1 MPKSKI
7 RKRHFLDY
15 SILIP
20 YLILSVVGL
29 IFVYSSTSYIQIV
42 RGLDP
47 TSFVSNQ
54 AIFWA
59 LSLIVITLMYK
70 MKTDVLKSQ
79 QLIVFS
85 TLVIFLLLILTP
97 FIGEEINGAKGWL
110 NFFGFSLQ
118 PAEYLK
124 IMVVWYLSYILS
136 KRQETIQDNFWGD
149 MKRPLLLVFFMVLL
163 VVIQPDMGNAAII
176 TLLALIL
183 LLASGVNW
191 FYTVIIGGAGVGL
204 SFLAIEFLIHFGKYI
219 IPSRFQYIVSRF
231 EVFKNPFMDEL
242 NQGHQ
247 LVNGYYA
254 MFNGGWF
261 GRGLGNSIEKKGFLS
276 EAHTDFIFAIVAEE
290 VGLIGALVILGLL
303 IFMIIRIFLVGIRS
317 KKPFNSLICIG
328 IGSLFLLQVFINLGG
343 LLGLI
348 PLTGIT
354 FPFLSQGGNSLLV
367 LSVGVAFAL
376 NISADEKRT
385 KLAIEYEYLKSQE

>member
-1 MPKSKI
+1 LPTKI
-7 RKRHFLDY
+7 KKRHFLDY

-20 YLILSVVGL
+20 YLILTVIGL
-29 IFVYSSTSYIQIV
+29 IFVYSSTSYLLITND
-42 RGLDP
+42 RSP
-47 TSFVSNQ
+47 TSLVMNQ
-54 AIFWA
+54 GVFWV
-59 LSLIVITLMYK
+59 LSLIVISLMYK

-79 QLIVFS
+79 QLI
-85 TLVIFLLLILTP
+85 IFATYLIFILLIVVM
-97 FIGEEINGAKGWL
+97 FIGDEINGAKGWIRIGS
-110 NFFGFSLQ
+110 FTMQ

-136 KRQETIQDNFWGD
+136 KRQETIQDNFVND
-149 MKRPLLLVFFMVLL
+149 MKRPLMLVFAMIFL
-163 VVIQPDMGNAAII
+163 VAIQPDMGNAAII
-176 TLLALIL
+176 TLLAVIL

-191 FYTVIIGGAGVGL
+191 LYSLIIGGTGIAG
-204 SFLAIEFLIHFGKYI
+204 SFLAIEFMTHFGEAILPEKL
-219 IPSRFQYIVSRF
+219 QYITSRF
-231 EVFKNPFMDEL
+231 ESFKNPFKYEL
-242 NQGHQ
+242 DQGHQ
-247 LVNGYYA
+247 MVNGYYA

-276 EAHTDFIFAIVAEE
+276 EAHTDFIFSIVIEE
-290 VGLIGALVILGLL
+290 VGLIGALIILAVL
-303 IFMIIRIFLVGIRS
+303 IFMIARIFLVGIRS

-328 IGSLFLLQVFINLGG
+328 IGSLLLLQVFINLGG
-343 LLGLI
+343 ILGII

-367 LSVGVAFAL
+367 LSVSVAFAL

>member
-1 MPKSKI
+1 MPTKI
-7 RKRHFLDY
+7 KKRHFLDY

-20 YLILSVVGL
+20 YLILTVIGL
-29 IFVYSSTSYIQIV
+29 IFVYSSTSYLLITNDV
-42 RGLDP
+42 NP
-47 TSFVSNQ
+47 TSLVMNQ
-54 AIFWA
+54 GIFWV
-59 LSLIVITLMYK
+59 LSLIGISLMYK

-79 QLIVFS
+79 QLIIFV
-85 TLVIFLLLILTP
+85 TYVIFILLIIVLFFGT
-97 FIGEEINGAKGWL
+97 ERNGAKGWIDIA
-110 NFFGFSLQ
+110 GFTMQ

-136 KRQETIQDNFWGD
+136 KRQETIQDNFVTD
-149 MKRPLLLVFFMVLL
+149 MKRPLLLVFAMIFL
-163 VVIQPDMGNAAII
+163 VAIQPDMGNAAII

-191 FYTVIIGGAGVGL
+191 VYSLIIGGTGILGSVLVIEVLTRFG
-204 SFLAIEFLIHFGKYI
+204 SAIFPGKL
-219 IPSRFQYIVSRF
+219 QYIFSRF
-231 EVFKNPFMDEL
+231 ESFKNPFKYEL
-242 NQGHQ
+242 DQGHQ
-247 LVNGYYA
+247 MVNGYYA

-276 EAHTDFIFAIVAEE
+276 EAHTDFIFSIVIEE
-290 VGLIGALVILGLL
+290 VGLIGALVILAIL
-303 IFMIIRIFLVGIRS
+303 IFMIARIYLVGIRS

-328 IGSLFLLQVFINLGG
+328 IGSLLLLQVFINLGG
-343 LLGLI
+343 ILGII

>member
-1 MPKSKI
+1 LPTKI
-7 RKRHFLDY
+7 KKRHFLDY

-20 YLILSVVGL
+20 YLILTVIGL
-29 IFVYSSTSYIQIV
+29 IFVYSSTSYLLITNDIS
-42 RGLDP
+42 P
-47 TSFVSNQ
+47 TSLVMNQ
-54 AIFWA
+54 GIFWV
-59 LSLIVITLMYK
+59 LSLIVISLMYK

-79 QLIVFS
+79 QLI
-85 TLVIFLLLILTP
+85 IFATYLIFILLIVVM
-97 FIGEEINGAKGWL
+97 FIGDEINGAKGWIRIGS
-110 NFFGFSLQ
+110 FTMQ

-136 KRQETIQDNFWGD
+136 KRQETIQDNFVND
-149 MKRPLLLVFFMVLL
+149 MKRPLMLVFAMIFL
-163 VVIQPDMGNAAII
+163 VAIQPDMGNAAII
-176 TLLALIL
+176 TLLAVIL

-191 FYTVIIGGAGVGL
+191 LYSLIIGGTGIAG
-204 SFLAIEFLIHFGKYI
+204 SFLAIEFMTHFGEAI
-219 IPSRFQYIVSRF
+219 LPERLQYITSRF
-231 EVFKNPFMDEL
+231 ESFKNPFKYEL
-242 NQGHQ
+242 DQGHQ
-247 LVNGYYA
+247 MVNGYYA

-276 EAHTDFIFAIVAEE
+276 EAHTDFIFSIVIEE
-290 VGLIGALVILGLL
+290 VGLIGALIILAVL
-303 IFMIIRIFLVGIRS
+303 IFMIARIFLVGIRS

-328 IGSLFLLQVFINLGG
+328 LGSLLLLQVFINLGG
-343 LLGLI
+343 ILGII

-367 LSVGVAFAL
+367 LSVSVAFAL

>member
-1 MPKSKI
+1 MPKL

-20 YLILSVVGL
+20 YLVLSIVGL
-29 IFVYSSTSYIQIV
+29 IFVYSSTSYLLISADRSPSSLVITQAAFW
-42 RGLDP
+42 L
-47 TSFVSNQ
+47 VS
-54 AIFWA
+54 
-59 LSLIVITLMYK
+59 LVVITLMYK

-85 TLVIFLLLILTP
+85 TLLIFVLLIITL
-97 FIGEEINGAKGWL
+97 FLGDEINGAKGWISIGPL
-110 NFFGFSLQ
+110 NMQ

-124 IMVVWYLSYILS
+124 IMVIWYLSYILS
-136 KRQETIQDNFWGD
+136 KRQDTIQENFWSD
-149 MKRPLLLVFFMVLL
+149 MKRPMILVLLMVLL
-163 VVIQPDMGNAAII
+163 VAIQPDMGNAAII
-176 TLLALIL
+176 TLLAVIL
-183 LLASGVNW
+183 LLASGINW
-191 FYTVIIGGAGVGL
+191 VYSLIVATGGIAGSYL
-204 SFLAIEFLIHFGKYI
+204 IIEFLINFGKYI
-219 IPSRFQYIVSRF
+219 FPARFQYIVSRF
-231 EVFKNPFMDEL
+231 ESFQNPFKYEL
-242 NQGHQ
+242 DQGHQ

-254 MFNGGWF
+254 MYNGGWF

-276 EAHTDFIFAIVAEE
+276 EAHTDFIFSIVIEE
-290 VGLIGALVILGLL
+290 VGLIGALLILGVL

-317 KKPFNSLICIG
+317 KKTFNSLICIG
-328 IGSLFLLQVFINLGG
+328 IGSLFLLQLFINLGG

>member
-1 MPKSKI
+1 LPTKI
-7 RKRHFLDY
+7 KKRHFLDY

-20 YLILSVVGL
+20 YLILTIIGL
-29 IFVYSSTSYIQIV
+29 IFVYSSTSYLLITNNAN
-42 RGLDP
+42 P
-47 TSFVSNQ
+47 TSLVMNQ
-54 AIFWA
+54 GIFWV
-59 LSLIVITLMYK
+59 LSLIAISLMYK

-79 QLIVFS
+79 QLI
-85 TLVIFLLLILTP
+85 IFATYLIFILLIVVF
-97 FIGEEINGAKGWL
+97 FIGDEINGAKGWIKI
-110 NFFGFSLQ
+110 GSFSMQ

-124 IMVVWYLSYILS
+124 IMVVWYMSYILS
-136 KRQETIQDNFWGD
+136 KRQETIQDNFVSD
-149 MKRPLLLVFFMVLL
+149 MKRPLMLVFAMIFL
-163 VVIQPDMGNAAII
+163 VAVQPDMGNAAII

-191 FYTVIIGGAGVGL
+191 VYSLIIGVAGIVG
-204 SFLAIEFLIHFGKYI
+204 SFLVIELLTHFGEAIFPK
-219 IPSRFQYIVSRF
+219 RLAYIVSRF
-231 EVFKNPFMDEL
+231 ESFKNPFKYEL
-242 NQGHQ
+242 DQGHQ
-247 LVNGYYA
+247 MVNGYYA

-276 EAHTDFIFAIVAEE
+276 EAHTDFIFSIVIEE
-290 VGLIGALVILGLL
+290 VGLIGALIILAIL
-303 IFMIIRIFLVGIRS
+303 IFMIARIYLVGIRS

-328 IGSLFLLQVFINLGG
+328 IGSLLLLQVFINLGG
-343 LLGLI
+343 ILGII

>member
-1 MPKSKI
+1 MPTKI
-7 RKRHFLDY
+7 KKRHFLDY

-20 YLILSVVGL
+20 YLILTVIGL
-29 IFVYSSTSYIQIV
+29 IFVYSSTSYLLITN
-42 RGLDP
+42 DANP
-47 TSFVSNQ
+47 TSLVMNQ
-54 AIFWA
+54 GIFWV
-59 LSLIVITLMYK
+59 LSLIGISLMYK

-79 QLIVFS
+79 QLIIFV
-85 TLVIFLLLILTP
+85 TYVIFILLIIVLFFGT
-97 FIGEEINGAKGWL
+97 ERNGAKGWIDIA
-110 NFFGFSLQ
+110 GFTMQ

-136 KRQETIQDNFWGD
+136 KRQETIQDNFVTD
-149 MKRPLLLVFFMVLL
+149 MKRPLLLVFAMIFL
-163 VVIQPDMGNAAII
+163 VAIQPDMGNAAII

-191 FYTVIIGGAGVGL
+191 VYSLIIGGTGILGSALVIEVLTRFG
-204 SFLAIEFLIHFGKYI
+204 SAIFPGKL
-219 IPSRFQYIVSRF
+219 QYIFSRF
-231 EVFKNPFMDEL
+231 ESFKNPFKYEL
-242 NQGHQ
+242 DQGHQ
-247 LVNGYYA
+247 MVNGYYA

-276 EAHTDFIFAIVAEE
+276 EAHTDFIFSIVIEE
-290 VGLIGALVILGLL
+290 VGLIGALVILAIL
-303 IFMIIRIFLVGIRS
+303 IFMIARIYLVGIRS

-328 IGSLFLLQVFINLGG
+328 IGSLLLLQVFINLGG
-343 LLGLI
+343 ILGII

>member
-1 MPKSKI
+1 
-7 RKRHFLDY
+7 
-15 SILIP
+15 
-20 YLILSVVGL
+20 
-29 IFVYSSTSYIQIV
+29 
-42 RGLDP
+42 
-47 TSFVSNQ
+47 
-54 AIFWA
+54 
-59 LSLIVITLMYK
+59 

-85 TLVIFLLLILTP
+85 TLIIFLLLILTP

-136 KRQETIQDNFWGD
+136 KRQDTIQDNFWGD

-176 TLLALIL
+176 TLLALVL

-204 SFLAIEFLIHFGKYI
+204 SFIAIEFLIHFGQYI

>member
-1 MPKSKI
+1 LPTKI
-7 RKRHFLDY
+7 KKRHFLDY

-20 YLILSVVGL
+20 YLILTVIGL
-29 IFVYSSTSYIQIV
+29 IFVYSSTSYLLITNDV
-42 RGLDP
+42 NP
-47 TSFVSNQ
+47 TSLVMNQ
-54 AIFWA
+54 GIFWV
-59 LSLIVITLMYK
+59 LSLIMISLMYK

-79 QLIVFS
+79 QLII
-85 TLVIFLLLILTP
+85 LVTYLIFILLIVVL
-97 FIGEEINGAKGWL
+97 FFGDERNGAKGWIDIG
-110 NFFGFSLQ
+110 GFSMQ

-124 IMVVWYLSYILS
+124 IMVVWYMSYILS
-136 KRQETIQDNFWGD
+136 KRQDTIQENFFTD
-149 MKRPLLLVFFMVLL
+149 MKRPLMLVFAMIFL

-191 FYTVIIGGAGVGL
+191 VYSLIIGGISVTG
-204 SFLAIEFLIHFGKYI
+204 SFLVIEFLTHFGEAIFPGKL
-219 IPSRFQYIVSRF
+219 QYIVSRF
-231 EVFKNPFMDEL
+231 ESFKNPFKYEL
-242 NQGHQ
+242 DQGHQ
-247 LVNGYYA
+247 MVNGYYA

-276 EAHTDFIFAIVAEE
+276 EAHTDFIFSIVIEE
-290 VGLIGALVILGLL
+290 VGLIGALIILAIL
-303 IFMIIRIFLVGIRS
+303 IFMIARIYLVGIRS

-328 IGSLFLLQVFINLGG
+328 IGSLLLLQVFINLGG
-343 LLGLI
+343 ILGII

>member
-42 RGLDP
+42 RGADP
-47 TSFVSNQ
+47 TYFVTNQ
-54 AIFWA
+54 AIFWV

-85 TLVIFLLLILTP
+85 TLIIFLLLILTP

-136 KRQETIQDNFWGD
+136 KRQDTIQDNFWGD

-176 TLLALIL
+176 TLLALVL

-204 SFLAIEFLIHFGKYI
+204 SFIAIEFLIHFGQYI

>member
-42 RGLDP
+42 RGADP
-47 TSFVSNQ
+47 TYFVTNQ
-54 AIFWA
+54 AIFWV

-85 TLVIFLLLILTP
+85 TLIIFLLLILTP

-136 KRQETIQDNFWGD
+136 KRQDTIQDNFWGD

-204 SFLAIEFLIHFGKYI
+204 SFIAIEFLIHFGQYI

>member
-1 MPKSKI
+1 MPTKI
-7 RKRHFLDY
+7 KKRHFLDY

-20 YLILSVVGL
+20 YLILTVIGL
-29 IFVYSSTSYIQIV
+29 IFVYSSTSYLLITNDIS
-42 RGLDP
+42 P
-47 TSFVSNQ
+47 TSLVMNQ
-54 AIFWA
+54 GIFWV
-59 LSLIVITLMYK
+59 LSLIVISLMYK

-79 QLIVFS
+79 QLI
-85 TLVIFLLLILTP
+85 IFATYLIFILLIVVM
-97 FIGEEINGAKGWL
+97 FIGDEINGAKGWIRIGS
-110 NFFGFSLQ
+110 FTMQ

-136 KRQETIQDNFWGD
+136 KRQETIQDNFVND
-149 MKRPLLLVFFMVLL
+149 MKRPLMLVFAMIFL
-163 VVIQPDMGNAAII
+163 VAIQPDMGNAAII
-176 TLLALIL
+176 TLLAVIL

-191 FYTVIIGGAGVGL
+191 LYSLIIGGTGIAG
-204 SFLAIEFLIHFGKYI
+204 SFLAIEFMTHFGEAI
-219 IPSRFQYIVSRF
+219 LPERLQYITSRF
-231 EVFKNPFMDEL
+231 ESFKNPFKYEL
-242 NQGHQ
+242 DQGHQ
-247 LVNGYYA
+247 MVNGYYA

-276 EAHTDFIFAIVAEE
+276 EAHTDFIFSIVIEE
-290 VGLIGALVILGLL
+290 VGLIGALIILAVL
-303 IFMIIRIFLVGIRS
+303 IFMIARIFLVGIRS

-328 IGSLFLLQVFINLGG
+328 IGSLLLLQVFINLGG
-343 LLGLI
+343 ILGII

-367 LSVGVAFAL
+367 LSVSVAFAL

>member
-1 MPKSKI
+1 MPTKI
-7 RKRHFLDY
+7 KKRHFLDY

-20 YLILSVVGL
+20 YLILTVIGL
-29 IFVYSSTSYIQIV
+29 IFVYSSTSYLLITND
-42 RGLDP
+42 RSP
-47 TSFVSNQ
+47 TSLVMNQ
-54 AIFWA
+54 GVFWV
-59 LSLIVITLMYK
+59 LSLIVISLMYK

-79 QLIVFS
+79 QLI
-85 TLVIFLLLILTP
+85 IFATYLIFILLIVVM
-97 FIGEEINGAKGWL
+97 FIGDEINGAKGWIRIGS
-110 NFFGFSLQ
+110 FTMQ

-136 KRQETIQDNFWGD
+136 KRQETIQDNFVND
-149 MKRPLLLVFFMVLL
+149 MKRPLMLVFAMIFL
-163 VVIQPDMGNAAII
+163 VAIQPDMGNAAII
-176 TLLALIL
+176 TLLAVIL

-191 FYTVIIGGAGVGL
+191 LYSLIIGGTGIAG
-204 SFLAIEFLIHFGKYI
+204 SFLAIEFMTHFGEAILPEKL
-219 IPSRFQYIVSRF
+219 QYITSRF
-231 EVFKNPFMDEL
+231 ESFKNPFKYEL
-242 NQGHQ
+242 DQGHQ
-247 LVNGYYA
+247 MVNGYYA

-276 EAHTDFIFAIVAEE
+276 EAHTDFIFSIVIEE
-290 VGLIGALVILGLL
+290 VGLIGALIILAVL
-303 IFMIIRIFLVGIRS
+303 IFMIARIFLVGIRS

-328 IGSLFLLQVFINLGG
+328 IGSLLLLQVFINLGG
-343 LLGLI
+343 ILGII

-367 LSVGVAFAL
+367 LSVSVAFAL

>member
-1 MPKSKI
+1 MPSKI
-7 RKRHFLDY
+7 KKRHFLDY

-20 YLILSVVGL
+20 YLILTVIGL
-29 IFVYSSTSYIQIV
+29 IFVYSSTSYLLITNDANPASLV
-42 RGLDP
+42 M
-47 TSFVSNQ
+47 NQ
-54 AIFWA
+54 GIFWV
-59 LSLIVITLMYK
+59 LSLIMISLMYK

-79 QLIVFS
+79 QLIIVATYF
-85 TLVIFLLLILTP
+85 IFALLIVVF
-97 FIGEEINGAKGWL
+97 FIGDEVNGAKGWIRI
-110 NFFGFSLQ
+110 GSFSMQ

-136 KRQETIQDNFWGD
+136 KRQETIQDNFVTD
-149 MKRPLLLVFFMVLL
+149 IKRPLILVFAMIFL
-163 VVIQPDMGNAAII
+163 VAVQPDMGNAAII
-176 TLLALIL
+176 TLLALVL
-183 LLASGVNW
+183 LLASGINW
-191 FYTVIIGGAGVGL
+191 VISLIVGGVGIVG
-204 SFLAIEFLIHFGKYI
+204 SFLAIEFLTRFGSAILPEKL
-219 IPSRFQYIVSRF
+219 QYIVSRF
-231 EVFKNPFMDEL
+231 ESFKNPFKYEL
-242 NQGHQ
+242 DQGHQ
-247 LVNGYYA
+247 MVNGYYA

-276 EAHTDFIFAIVAEE
+276 EAHTDFIFSIVIEE
-290 VGLIGALVILGLL
+290 VGLIGALIILAIL
-303 IFMIIRIFLVGIRS
+303 IFMIARIYLVGIRS

-328 IGSLFLLQVFINLGG
+328 IGSLLLLQVFINLGG
-343 LLGLI
+343 ILGII

>member
-1 MPKSKI
+1 MPTKI
-7 RKRHFLDY
+7 KKRHFLDY

-20 YLILSVVGL
+20 YLILTVIGL
-29 IFVYSSTSYIQIV
+29 IFVYSSTSYLLITNDV
-42 RGLDP
+42 NP
-47 TSFVSNQ
+47 TSLVMNQ
-54 AIFWA
+54 GIFWV
-59 LSLIVITLMYK
+59 LSLIGISLMYK

-79 QLIVFS
+79 QLIIFV
-85 TLVIFLLLILTP
+85 TYVIFILLIIVLFFGT
-97 FIGEEINGAKGWL
+97 ERNGAKGWIDIA
-110 NFFGFSLQ
+110 GFTMQ

-136 KRQETIQDNFWGD
+136 KRQETIQDNFVTD
-149 MKRPLLLVFFMVLL
+149 MKRPLLLVFAMIFL
-163 VVIQPDMGNAAII
+163 VAIQPDMGNAAII

-191 FYTVIIGGAGVGL
+191 VYSLIIGGTGILGSALV
-204 SFLAIEFLIHFGKYI
+204 IEILTRFGNVIFPGKL
-219 IPSRFQYIVSRF
+219 QYIFSRF
-231 EVFKNPFMDEL
+231 ESFKNPFKYEL
-242 NQGHQ
+242 DQGHQ
-247 LVNGYYA
+247 MVNGYYA

-276 EAHTDFIFAIVAEE
+276 EAHTDFIFSIVIEE
-290 VGLIGALVILGLL
+290 VGLIGALVILAIL
-303 IFMIIRIFLVGIRS
+303 IFMIARIYLVGIRS

-328 IGSLFLLQVFINLGG
+328 IGSLLLLQVFINLGG
-343 LLGLI
+343 ILGII

>member
-7 RKRHFLDY
+7 KKRHFLDY

-29 IFVYSSTSYIQIV
+29 IFVYSSTSYLQIV
-42 RGLDP
+42 QGYDP
-47 TSFVSNQ
+47 TSYVKNQ
-54 AIFWA
+54 SIFWL
-59 LSLIVITLMYK
+59 LSLVVIILMYK

-79 QLIVFS
+79 QLIVFA

-97 FIGEEINGAKGWL
+97 FIGEEVNGAKGWL
-110 NFFGFSLQ
+110 DFFGFSLQ

-124 IMVVWYLSYILS
+124 IMVVWYLAYILS
-136 KRQETIQDNFWGD
+136 KRQETIQDNFWAD
-149 MKRPLLLVFFMVLL
+149 MKRPMLLVFLMVFL

-191 FYTVIIGGAGVGL
+191 FYTIVIGGAGVGL
-204 SFLAIEFLIHFGKYI
+204 SVIAIEFLSHFGQYI
-219 IPSRFQYIVSRF
+219 VPQRFQYIVSRF
-231 EVFKNPFMDEL
+231 AVFKNPFMDEL

-247 LVNGYYA
+247 LANGYYA

-376 NISADEKRT
+376 NVSADEKRT

>member
-1 MPKSKI
+1 MPTKI
-7 RKRHFLDY
+7 KKRHFLDY

-20 YLILSVVGL
+20 YLILTVIGL
-29 IFVYSSTSYIQIV
+29 IFVYSSTSYLLITND
-42 RGLDP
+42 RSP
-47 TSFVSNQ
+47 TSLVMNQ
-54 AIFWA
+54 GVFWV
-59 LSLIVITLMYK
+59 LSLIVISLMYK

-79 QLIVFS
+79 QLI
-85 TLVIFLLLILTP
+85 IFATYLIFILLIVVM
-97 FIGEEINGAKGWL
+97 FIGDEINGAKGWIRIGS
-110 NFFGFSLQ
+110 FTMQ

-136 KRQETIQDNFWGD
+136 KRQETIQDNFVND
-149 MKRPLLLVFFMVLL
+149 MKRPLMLVFAMIFL
-163 VVIQPDMGNAAII
+163 VAIQPDMGNAAII
-176 TLLALIL
+176 TLLAVIL

-191 FYTVIIGGAGVGL
+191 LYSLIIGGTGIAG
-204 SFLAIEFLIHFGKYI
+204 SFLAIEFMTHFGEAI
-219 IPSRFQYIVSRF
+219 LPERLQYITSRF
-231 EVFKNPFMDEL
+231 ESFKNPFKYEL
-242 NQGHQ
+242 DQGHQ
-247 LVNGYYA
+247 MVNGYYA

-276 EAHTDFIFAIVAEE
+276 EAHTDFIFSIVIEE
-290 VGLIGALVILGLL
+290 VGLIGALIILAVL
-303 IFMIIRIFLVGIRS
+303 IFMIARIFLVGIRS

-328 IGSLFLLQVFINLGG
+328 IGSLLLLQVFINLGG
-343 LLGLI
+343 ILGII

-367 LSVGVAFAL
+367 LSVSVAFAL

>member
-1 MPKSKI
+1 MPKKI
-7 RKRHFLDY
+7 KKRHFLDY

-20 YLILSVVGL
+20 YLILTVIGL
-29 IFVYSSTSYIQIV
+29 IFVYSSTSYLLITNNAN
-42 RGLDP
+42 P
-47 TSFVSNQ
+47 TSLVMNQ
-54 AIFWA
+54 GIFWV
-59 LSLIVITLMYK
+59 LSLVVISLMYK

-79 QLIVFS
+79 QLI
-85 TLVIFLLLILTP
+85 IFVTYLIFILLIVVL
-97 FIGEEINGAKGWL
+97 FFGDERNGAKGWIDIG
-110 NFFGFSLQ
+110 GFTMQ

-124 IMVVWYLSYILS
+124 IMVIWYLSYILS
-136 KRQETIQDNFWGD
+136 KRQETIQDNFIND
-149 MKRPLLLVFFMVLL
+149 MKRPLILVFAMIFL
-163 VVIQPDMGNAAII
+163 VAIQPDMGNAAII

-191 FYTVIIGGAGVGL
+191 VYSLIIGGVGITG
-204 SFLAIEFLIHFGKYI
+204 SFLVIEFLTHFGDKVLPGKLKYI
-219 IPSRFQYIVSRF
+219 ASRF
-231 EVFKNPFMDEL
+231 ESFKNPFKFEL
-242 NQGHQ
+242 DTGHQ
-247 LVNGYYA
+247 MVNGYYA

-276 EAHTDFIFAIVAEE
+276 EAHTDFIFSIVIEE
-290 VGLIGALVILGLL
+290 VGLIGAFVILAIL
-303 IFMIIRIFLVGIRS
+303 IFMITRIYLVGIRS

-328 IGSLFLLQVFINLGG
+328 IGSLLLLQVFINLGG
-343 LLGLI
+343 ILGII

>member
-1 MPKSKI
+1 MPTKI
-7 RKRHFLDY
+7 KKRHFLDY

-20 YLILSVVGL
+20 YLILTVIGF
-29 IFVYSSTSYIQIV
+29 IFVYSSTSYLLITND
-42 RGLDP
+42 RSP
-47 TSFVSNQ
+47 TSLVMNQ
-54 AIFWA
+54 GVFWV
-59 LSLIVITLMYK
+59 LSLIVISLMYK

-79 QLIVFS
+79 QLI
-85 TLVIFLLLILTP
+85 IFATYLIFILLIVVM
-97 FIGEEINGAKGWL
+97 FIGDEINGAKGWIRIGS
-110 NFFGFSLQ
+110 FTMQ

-136 KRQETIQDNFWGD
+136 KRQETIQDNFVND
-149 MKRPLLLVFFMVLL
+149 MKRPLMLVFAMIFL
-163 VVIQPDMGNAAII
+163 VAIQPDMGNAAII
-176 TLLALIL
+176 TLLAVIL

-191 FYTVIIGGAGVGL
+191 LYSLIIGGTGIAG
-204 SFLAIEFLIHFGKYI
+204 SFLAIEFMTHFGEAILPEKL
-219 IPSRFQYIVSRF
+219 QYITSRF
-231 EVFKNPFMDEL
+231 ESFKNPFKYEL
-242 NQGHQ
+242 DQGHQ
-247 LVNGYYA
+247 MVNGYYA

-276 EAHTDFIFAIVAEE
+276 EAHTDFIFSIVIEE
-290 VGLIGALVILGLL
+290 VGLIGALIILAVL
-303 IFMIIRIFLVGIRS
+303 IFMIARIFLVGIRS

-328 IGSLFLLQVFINLGG
+328 IGSLLLLQVFINLGG
-343 LLGLI
+343 ILGII

-367 LSVGVAFAL
+367 LSVSVAFAL

>member
-29 IFVYSSTSYIQIV
+29 IFVYSSTSYLQIV
-42 RGLDP
+42 QGYDP
-47 TSFVSNQ
+47 TSYVKNQ
-54 AIFWA
+54 SIFWL
-59 LSLIVITLMYK
+59 LSLVVIILMYK

-79 QLIVFS
+79 QLIVFA
-85 TLVIFLLLILTP
+85 TLVIFVLLILTP
-97 FIGEEINGAKGWL
+97 FIGEEVNGAKGWL
-110 NFFGFSLQ
+110 DFFGFSLQ

-124 IMVVWYLSYILS
+124 IMVVWYLAYILS
-136 KRQETIQDNFWGD
+136 KRQETIQDNFWAD
-149 MKRPLLLVFFMVLL
+149 MKRPMLLVFLMVFL

-176 TLLALIL
+176 TLLAVIL

-191 FYTVIIGGAGVGL
+191 FYTVVIGGAGVGL
-204 SFLAIEFLIHFGKYI
+204 SVIAIEFLSHFGQYI
-219 IPSRFQYIVSRF
+219 VPQRFQYIVSRF
-231 EVFKNPFMDEL
+231 AVFKNPFMDEL

-247 LVNGYYA
+247 LANGYYA

-376 NISADEKRT
+376 NVSADEKRT

>member
-1 MPKSKI
+1 MPTKI
-7 RKRHFLDY
+7 KKRHFLDY

-20 YLILSVVGL
+20 YLILSVIGL
-29 IFVYSSTSYIQIV
+29 IFVYRATSYILITND
-42 RGLDP
+42 RSP
-47 TSFVSNQ
+47 TSLVMNQ
-54 AIFWA
+54 GVFWV
-59 LSLIVITLMYK
+59 LSLIVISLMYK

-79 QLIVFS
+79 QLI
-85 TLVIFLLLILTP
+85 IFATYLIFILLIVVM
-97 FIGEEINGAKGWL
+97 FIGDEINGAKGWIRIGS
-110 NFFGFSLQ
+110 FTMQ

-136 KRQETIQDNFWGD
+136 KRQETIQDNFVND
-149 MKRPLLLVFFMVLL
+149 MKRPLMLVFAMIFL
-163 VVIQPDMGNAAII
+163 VAIQPDMGNAAII
-176 TLLALIL
+176 TLLAVIL

-191 FYTVIIGGAGVGL
+191 VYSLMIGGTGIAG
-204 SFLAIEFLIHFGKYI
+204 SFLAIVFMTHFGEAI
-219 IPSRFQYIVSRF
+219 LPERLQYITSRF
-231 EVFKNPFMDEL
+231 ESFKNPFKYEL
-242 NQGHQ
+242 DQGHQ
-247 LVNGYYA
+247 MVNGYYA

-276 EAHTDFIFAIVAEE
+276 EAHTDFIFSIVIEE
-290 VGLIGALVILGLL
+290 VGLIGALIILAVL
-303 IFMIIRIFLVGIRS
+303 IFMIARIFLVGIRS

-328 IGSLFLLQVFINLGG
+328 IGSLLLLQVFINLGG
-343 LLGLI
+343 ILGII

-367 LSVGVAFAL
+367 LSVSVAFAL

>member
-1 MPKSKI
+1 MPTKI
-7 RKRHFLDY
+7 KKRHFLDY

-20 YLILSVVGL
+20 YLILTVIGL
-29 IFVYSSTSYIQIV
+29 IFVYSSTSYLLITNDV
-42 RGLDP
+42 NP
-47 TSFVSNQ
+47 TSLVMNQ
-54 AIFWA
+54 GIFWV
-59 LSLIVITLMYK
+59 LSLIGISLMYK

-79 QLIVFS
+79 QLIIFV
-85 TLVIFLLLILTP
+85 TYVIFILLIIVLFFGT
-97 FIGEEINGAKGWL
+97 ERNGAKGWIDIA
-110 NFFGFSLQ
+110 GFTMQ

-136 KRQETIQDNFWGD
+136 KRQETIQDNFVTD
-149 MKRPLLLVFFMVLL
+149 MKRPLLLVFAMIFL
-163 VVIQPDMGNAAII
+163 VAIQPDMGNAAII

-191 FYTVIIGGAGVGL
+191 VYSLIIGGTGILGSALVIEVLTRFGN
-204 SFLAIEFLIHFGKYI
+204 AIFPGKL
-219 IPSRFQYIVSRF
+219 QYIFSRF
-231 EVFKNPFMDEL
+231 ESFKNPFKYEL
-242 NQGHQ
+242 DQGHQ
-247 LVNGYYA
+247 MVNGYYA

-276 EAHTDFIFAIVAEE
+276 EAHTDFIFSIVIEE
-290 VGLIGALVILGLL
+290 VGLIGALVILAIL
-303 IFMIIRIFLVGIRS
+303 IFMIARIYLVGIRS

-328 IGSLFLLQVFINLGG
+328 IGSLLLLQVFINLGG
-343 LLGLI
+343 ILGII

>member
-1 MPKSKI
+1 MPTKI
-7 RKRHFLDY
+7 KKRHFLDY

-20 YLILSVVGL
+20 YLILTVIGL
-29 IFVYSSTSYIQIV
+29 IFVYSSTSYLLISNNV
-42 RGLDP
+42 SP
-47 TSFVSNQ
+47 TSLVMNQ
-54 AIFWA
+54 GIFWA
-59 LSLIVITLMYK
+59 LSLVMISLMYK

-79 QLIVFS
+79 QLI
-85 TLVIFLLLILTP
+85 IFATYLIFILLIVVF
-97 FIGEEINGAKGWL
+97 FIGDEINGAKGWIRI
-110 NFFGFSLQ
+110 GSFSMQ

-136 KRQETIQDNFWGD
+136 KRQETIQNNFTND
-149 MKRPLLLVFFMVLL
+149 MKRPLMLVFAMIFL
-163 VVIQPDMGNAAII
+163 VAVQPDMGNAAII

-191 FYTVIIGGAGVGL
+191 IYSLIVGGVGIVG
-204 SFLAIEFLIHFGKYI
+204 SFLAIEFLTHFGGAIFPK
-219 IPSRFQYIVSRF
+219 RLQYIFNRF
-231 EVFKNPFMDEL
+231 ESFKNPFKYEL
-242 NQGHQ
+242 DQGHQ
-247 LVNGYYA
+247 MVNGYYA

-276 EAHTDFIFAIVAEE
+276 EAHTDFIFSIVIEE
-290 VGLIGALVILGLL
+290 VGLIGALIILAIL
-303 IFMIIRIFLVGIRS
+303 IFMIARIYLVGIRS

-328 IGSLFLLQVFINLGG
+328 IGSLLLLQVFINLGG
-343 LLGLI
+343 ILGII

>member
-1 MPKSKI
+1 MPTKI
-7 RKRHFLDY
+7 KKRHFLDY

-20 YLILSVVGL
+20 YLILTVIGL
-29 IFVYSSTSYIQIV
+29 IFVYSSTSYLLITND
-42 RGLDP
+42 RSP
-47 TSFVSNQ
+47 TSLVMNQ
-54 AIFWA
+54 GVFWV
-59 LSLIVITLMYK
+59 LSLIVISLMYK

-79 QLIVFS
+79 QLI
-85 TLVIFLLLILTP
+85 IFATYLIFILLIVVM
-97 FIGEEINGAKGWL
+97 FIGDEINGAKGWIRIGS
-110 NFFGFSLQ
+110 FTMQ

-136 KRQETIQDNFWGD
+136 KRQETIQDNFVND
-149 MKRPLLLVFFMVLL
+149 MKRPLMLVFAMIFL
-163 VVIQPDMGNAAII
+163 VAIQPDMGNAAII
-176 TLLALIL
+176 TLLAVIL

-191 FYTVIIGGAGVGL
+191 LYSLIIGGTGIAG
-204 SFLAIEFLIHFGKYI
+204 SFLAIEFMTHFGEAILPEKL
-219 IPSRFQYIVSRF
+219 QYITSRF
-231 EVFKNPFMDEL
+231 ESFKNPFKYEL
-242 NQGHQ
+242 DQGHQ
-247 LVNGYYA
+247 MVNGYYA

-276 EAHTDFIFAIVAEE
+276 EAHTDFIFSIVIEE
-290 VGLIGALVILGLL
+290 VGLIGALIILAVL
-303 IFMIIRIFLVGIRS
+303 IFMITRIFLVGIRS

-328 IGSLFLLQVFINLGG
+328 IGSLLLLQVFINLGG
-343 LLGLI
+343 ILGII

-367 LSVGVAFAL
+367 LSVSVAFAL

>member
-1 MPKSKI
+1 MPTKI
-7 RKRHFLDY
+7 KKRHFLDY

-20 YLILSVVGL
+20 YLILTVIGL
-29 IFVYSSTSYIQIV
+29 IFVYSSTSYLLITNDV
-42 RGLDP
+42 NP
-47 TSFVSNQ
+47 TSLVMNQ
-54 AIFWA
+54 GIFWV
-59 LSLIVITLMYK
+59 LSLIMISLMYK

-79 QLIVFS
+79 QLII
-85 TLVIFLLLILTP
+85 LVTYLIFILLIVVL
-97 FIGEEINGAKGWL
+97 FFGDERNGAKGWIDIG
-110 NFFGFSLQ
+110 GFSMQ

-124 IMVVWYLSYILS
+124 IMVVWYMSYILS
-136 KRQETIQDNFWGD
+136 KRQDTIQENFFTD
-149 MKRPLLLVFFMVLL
+149 MKRPLMLVFAMIFL

-191 FYTVIIGGAGVGL
+191 VYSLIIGGISVTG
-204 SFLAIEFLIHFGKYI
+204 SFLVIEFLTHFGEAIFPGKL
-219 IPSRFQYIVSRF
+219 QYIVSRF
-231 EVFKNPFMDEL
+231 ESFKNPFKYEL
-242 NQGHQ
+242 DQGHQ
-247 LVNGYYA
+247 MVNGYYA

-276 EAHTDFIFAIVAEE
+276 EAHTDFIFSIVIEE
-290 VGLIGALVILGLL
+290 VGLIGALIILAIL
-303 IFMIIRIFLVGIRS
+303 IFMIARIYLVGIRS

-328 IGSLFLLQVFINLGG
+328 IGSLLLLQVFINLGG
-343 LLGLI
+343 ILGII

>member
-1 MPKSKI
+1 MPTKI
-7 RKRHFLDY
+7 KKRHFLDY

-20 YLILSVVGL
+20 YLILTVIGL
-29 IFVYSSTSYIQIV
+29 IFVYSSTSYLLITN
-42 RGLDP
+42 DANP
-47 TSFVSNQ
+47 TSLVMNQ
-54 AIFWA
+54 GIFWV
-59 LSLIVITLMYK
+59 LSLIGISLMYK

-79 QLIVFS
+79 QLIIFV
-85 TLVIFLLLILTP
+85 TYVIFILLIIVLFFGT
-97 FIGEEINGAKGWL
+97 ERNGAKGWIDIA
-110 NFFGFSLQ
+110 GFTMQ

-136 KRQETIQDNFWGD
+136 KRQETIQDNFVTD
-149 MKRPLLLVFFMVLL
+149 MKRPLLLVFAMIFL
-163 VVIQPDMGNAAII
+163 VAIQPDMGNAAII

-191 FYTVIIGGAGVGL
+191 VYSLIIGGTGILGSVL
-204 SFLAIEFLIHFGKYI
+204 VIEVLTRFGKVI
-219 IPSRFQYIVSRF
+219 FPGKLQYIFSRF
-231 EVFKNPFMDEL
+231 ESFKNPFKYEL
-242 NQGHQ
+242 DQGHQ
-247 LVNGYYA
+247 MVNGYYA

-276 EAHTDFIFAIVAEE
+276 EAHTDFIFSIVIEE
-290 VGLIGALVILGLL
+290 VGLIGALVILAIL
-303 IFMIIRIFLVGIRS
+303 IFMIARIYLVGIRS

-328 IGSLFLLQVFINLGG
+328 IGSLLLLQVFINLGG
-343 LLGLI
+343 ILGII

>member
-1 MPKSKI
+1 MPTKI
-7 RKRHFLDY
+7 KKRHFLDY

-20 YLILSVVGL
+20 YLILTVIGL
-29 IFVYSSTSYIQIV
+29 IFVYSSTSYLLITNDV
-42 RGLDP
+42 NP
-47 TSFVSNQ
+47 TSLVMNQ
-54 AIFWA
+54 GIFWV
-59 LSLIVITLMYK
+59 LSLIMISLMYK

-79 QLIVFS
+79 QLIIIATYF
-85 TLVIFLLLILTP
+85 IFILLIVVF
-97 FIGEEINGAKGWL
+97 FIGDEVNGAKGWIRI
-110 NFFGFSLQ
+110 GSFSMQ

-136 KRQETIQDNFWGD
+136 KRQDTIQENFVTD
-149 MKRPLLLVFFMVLL
+149 MKRPLMLVFAMIFL
-163 VVIQPDMGNAAII
+163 VAVQPDMGNAAII

-191 FYTVIIGGAGVGL
+191 VYSLIVGGVGIVG
-204 SFLAIEFLIHFGKYI
+204 SFLVIEFLTHFGEAIFPGKL
-219 IPSRFQYIVSRF
+219 QYIVSRF
-231 EVFKNPFMDEL
+231 ESFKNPFKYEL
-242 NQGHQ
+242 DQGHQ
-247 LVNGYYA
+247 MVNGYYA

-276 EAHTDFIFAIVAEE
+276 EAHTDFIFSIVIEE
-290 VGLIGALVILGLL
+290 VGLIGALIILAIL
-303 IFMIIRIFLVGIRS
+303 IFMIARIYLVGIRS

-328 IGSLFLLQVFINLGG
+328 IGSLLLLQVFINLGG
-343 LLGLI
+343 ILGII

>member
-1 MPKSKI
+1 MPTKI
-7 RKRHFLDY
+7 KKRHFLDY

-20 YLILSVVGL
+20 YLILTVIGL
-29 IFVYSSTSYIQIV
+29 IFVYSSTSYILITND
-42 RGLDP
+42 RSP
-47 TSFVSNQ
+47 TSLVMNQ
-54 AIFWA
+54 GVFWV
-59 LSLIVITLMYK
+59 LSLIVISLMYK

-79 QLIVFS
+79 QLI
-85 TLVIFLLLILTP
+85 IFATYLIFILLIVVM
-97 FIGEEINGAKGWL
+97 FIGDEINGAKGWIRIGS
-110 NFFGFSLQ
+110 FTMQ

-136 KRQETIQDNFWGD
+136 KRQETIQDNFVND
-149 MKRPLLLVFFMVLL
+149 MKRPLMLVFAMIFL
-163 VVIQPDMGNAAII
+163 VAIQPDMGNAAII
-176 TLLALIL
+176 TLLAVIL

-191 FYTVIIGGAGVGL
+191 LYSLIIGGTGIAG
-204 SFLAIEFLIHFGKYI
+204 SFLAIEFMTHFGEAI
-219 IPSRFQYIVSRF
+219 LPERLQYITSRF
-231 EVFKNPFMDEL
+231 ESFKNPFKYEL
-242 NQGHQ
+242 DQGHQ
-247 LVNGYYA
+247 MVNGYYA

-276 EAHTDFIFAIVAEE
+276 EAHTDFIFSIVIDE
-290 VGLIGALVILGLL
+290 VGLIGALIILAVL
-303 IFMIIRIFLVGIRS
+303 IFMIARIFLVGIRS

-328 IGSLFLLQVFINLGG
+328 IGSLLLLQVFINLGG
-343 LLGLI
+343 ILGII

-367 LSVGVAFAL
+367 LSVSVAFAL

>member
-1 MPKSKI
+1 MPTKI
-7 RKRHFLDY
+7 KKRHFLDY

-20 YLILSVVGL
+20 YLILTVIGL
-29 IFVYSSTSYIQIV
+29 IFVYSSTSYLLISNNV
-42 RGLDP
+42 SP
-47 TSFVSNQ
+47 TSLVMNQ
-54 AIFWA
+54 GIFWA
-59 LSLIVITLMYK
+59 LSLVMISLMYK

-79 QLIVFS
+79 QLI
-85 TLVIFLLLILTP
+85 IFATYLIFILLIVVF
-97 FIGEEINGAKGWL
+97 FIGDEINGAKGWIRI
-110 NFFGFSLQ
+110 GSFSMQ

-136 KRQETIQDNFWGD
+136 KRQETIQNNFTND
-149 MKRPLLLVFFMVLL
+149 MKRPLMLVFAMIFL
-163 VVIQPDMGNAAII
+163 VAVQPDMGNAAII

-191 FYTVIIGGAGVGL
+191 IYSLIVGGVGIVG
-204 SFLAIEFLIHFGKYI
+204 SFLVIEFLTHFGGAIFPK
-219 IPSRFQYIVSRF
+219 RLQYIFNRF
-231 EVFKNPFMDEL
+231 ESFKNPFKYEL
-242 NQGHQ
+242 DQGHQ
-247 LVNGYYA
+247 MVNGYYA

-276 EAHTDFIFAIVAEE
+276 EAHTDFIFSIVIEE
-290 VGLIGALVILGLL
+290 VGLIGALIILAIL
-303 IFMIIRIFLVGIRS
+303 IFMIARIYLVGIRS

-328 IGSLFLLQVFINLGG
+328 IGSLLLLQVFINLGG
-343 LLGLI
+343 ILGII

>member
-1 MPKSKI
+1 MPTKI
-7 RKRHFLDY
+7 KKRHFLDY

-20 YLILSVVGL
+20 YLILTVIGL
-29 IFVYSSTSYIQIV
+29 IFVYSSTSYLLISNNV
-42 RGLDP
+42 SP
-47 TSFVSNQ
+47 TSLVMNQ
-54 AIFWA
+54 GIFWA
-59 LSLIVITLMYK
+59 LSLVMISLMYK

-79 QLIVFS
+79 QLI
-85 TLVIFLLLILTP
+85 IFATYLIFILLIVVF
-97 FIGEEINGAKGWL
+97 FIGDEINGAKGWIRI
-110 NFFGFSLQ
+110 GSFSMQ

-136 KRQETIQDNFWGD
+136 KRQETIQNNFTND
-149 MKRPLLLVFFMVLL
+149 MKRPLMLVFAMIFL
-163 VVIQPDMGNAAII
+163 VAVQPDMGNAAII

-191 FYTVIIGGAGVGL
+191 IYSLIVGGVGIVG
-204 SFLAIEFLIHFGKYI
+204 SFLAIEFLTHSGGAIFPK
-219 IPSRFQYIVSRF
+219 RLQYIFNRF
-231 EVFKNPFMDEL
+231 ESFKNPFKYEL
-242 NQGHQ
+242 DQGHQ
-247 LVNGYYA
+247 MVNGYYA

-276 EAHTDFIFAIVAEE
+276 EAHTDFIFSIVIEE
-290 VGLIGALVILGLL
+290 VGLIGALIILAIL
-303 IFMIIRIFLVGIRS
+303 IFMIARIYLVGIRS

-328 IGSLFLLQVFINLGG
+328 IGSLLLLQVFINLGG
-343 LLGLI
+343 ILGII